1 MKYSVSVVIGGSV
14 DPRKARAFERVL
26 INNGFQVYLEN
37 RMTQEVKIV
46 GKLIIGPS
54 LQVDTIKAIYNGDCL
69 PEKSILTKIMNCPFV
84 SAYSITK
91 LSD

>member
-1 MKYSVSVVIGGSV
+1 MKYSVSVVIGGAV
-14 DPRKARAFERVL
+14 DPRKARAFERIL

-46 GKLIIGPS
+46 TGKLIIGPS
-54 LQVDTIKAIYNGDCL
+54 LQVDTVKAIYNGDCL

-84 SAYSITK
+84 SAYNISK
-91 LSD
+91 LE